1 MAAPACRKSSFRQA
15 GRLPRNVQ
23 DDLFFVP
30 KAYKG
35 TPSGQKKVKT
45 ILKSHKVRHF
55 VRFSVKIKLDNYLFF
70 IVVKSVLLLLC
81 VYRQSGTANG
91 RPHGL
96 ILFIRDD
103 DACLSCLNCKLRSC
117 AIACFFHNHLNIV
130 SDGVLRYTEPLGNF
144 GIGKAHNNLSQNLD
158 FPF

>member
-1 MAAPACRKSSFRQA
+1 MKIAIKNVLSFDRTPACRKSSFRQA

-81 VYRQSGTANG
+81 VYRQSGKPRRAFLRFFLGENKVCNDAEDKCTCNCCDCNLAEGKSETA
-91 RPHGL
+91 
-96 ILFIRDD
+96 
-103 DACLSCLNCKLRSC
+103 DACNK
-117 AIACFFHNHLNIV
+117 N
-130 SDGVLRYTEPLGNF
+130 Y
-144 GIGKAHNNLSQNLD
+144 
-158 FPF
+158 

>member
-1 MAAPACRKSSFRQA
+1 MDQRHITDKNKKRKSIFRQA
-15 GRLPRNVQ
+15 GRLPRKVQ

-81 VYRQSGTANG
+81 VYRQSGVTQSVTEG
-91 RPHGL
+91 T
-96 ILFIRDD
+96 ILFCILFY
-103 DACLSCLNCKLRSC
+103 AFY
-117 AIACFFHNHLNIV
+117 I
-130 SDGVLRYTEPLGNF
+130 
-144 GIGKAHNNLSQNLD
+144 
-158 FPF
+158 

>member
-1 MAAPACRKSSFRQA
+1 MKVAVTQIVTATACRKSSFRQA

-81 VYRQSGTANG
+81 VYRQSVAVTICVTATNSLLLQ
-91 RPHGL
+91 RLKSFAKKLKIAVKNLMKTAKGL
-96 ILFIRDD
+96 SDQD
-103 DACLSCLNCKLRSC
+103 VSSGSSPLSTTTCPSTKSK
-117 AIACFFHNHLNIV
+117 
-130 SDGVLRYTEPLGNF
+130 Y
-144 GIGKAHNNLSQNLD
+144 
-158 FPF
+158 

>member
-1 MAAPACRKSSFRQA
+1 MQANSIFSSDLLRLFLSSSRDFLQRYKLSKILSVKTKGISACRKSSFRQA

-35 TPSGQKKVKT
+35 TPRGQKKVKT

-81 VYRQSGTANG
+81 VYRQSEKPRRAFFTFFSW
-91 RPHGL
+91 RVQGL
-96 ILFIRDD
+96 
-103 DACLSCLNCKLRSC
+103 
-117 AIACFFHNHLNIV
+117 
-130 SDGVLRYTEPLGNF
+130 
-144 GIGKAHNNLSQNLD
+144 
-158 FPF
+158 

>member
-1 MAAPACRKSSFRQA
+1 MAAPACQKSSFRQA

-23 DDLFFVP
+23 DDLFFIP

-81 VYRQSGTANG
+81 VYRQSEALGKY
-91 RPHGL
+91 RGL
-96 ILFIRDD
+96 IV
-103 DACLSCLNCKLRSC
+103 LNL
-117 AIACFFHNHLNIV
+117 IQLN
-130 SDGVLRYTEPLGNF
+130 RC
-144 GIGKAHNNLSQNLD
+144 
-158 FPF
+158 